1 MSKEV
6 SGEMERVLKI
16 PGDVMESL
24 RLPPDEVE
32 TELRKEL
39 ALALYQ
45 RGVLSSGKACAL
57 AGMTRWESEGFLG
70 QRQIRW
76 HYTEKNL
83 EEDITYARSIENS
96 DGGINNIYHSK

>member
-1 MSKEV
+1 MPKEV
-6 SGEMERVLKI
+6 SGEMEHILKI
-16 PGDVMESL
+16 PGDVMEAL

-57 AGMTRWESEGFLG
+57 AGMTRWEFEELLG
-70 QRQIRW
+70 QRQIRR

-83 EEDITYARSIENS
+83 EEDIKYARSQQLRL
-96 DGGINNIYHSK
+96 D

>member
-6 SGEMERVLKI
+6 SGEMERILKI
-16 PGDVMESL
+16 PGDVMEAL

-32 TELRKEL
+32 AELRKEL

-57 AGMTRWESEGFLG
+57 AGMTRWEFEELLG
-70 QRQIRW
+70 QRQIKR

-83 EEDITYARSIENS
+83 EEDIEYARS
-96 DGGINNIYHSK
+96 HQ